1 MKQTSRRWLLLA
13 ALVMATGGAWAA
25 EGDWVAQIKKA
36 HGAVTIERGNQH
48 HEGVVGVRLKENDV
62 IVTRGEASVGMIF
75 NDNSMLS
82 LGPNTEVVLQ
92 RYSYDPTTYLGA
104 FDALVRRGSVVV
116 TTGNIASQSAEAMR
130 IMTPEAELR
139 GGKASSYA
147 VSVEGR

>member
-1 MKQTSRRWLLLA
+1 MKNTSRWGLPLA
-13 ALVMATGGAWAA
+13 LALVMGGAAA
-25 EGDWVAQIKKA
+25 SEGDWVAQIKKSQGVVA
-36 HGAVTIERGNQH
+36 IERGTQH
-48 HEGVVGVRLKENDV
+48 YEGAVGVRLKENDV

-104 FDALVRRGSVVV
+104 FDARVRRGSVVV
-116 TTGNIASQSAEAMR
+116 TTGNIAGQAAGAMR
-130 IMTPEAELR
+130 ILTPEAELQAGR
-139 GGKASSYA
+139 ASSYA